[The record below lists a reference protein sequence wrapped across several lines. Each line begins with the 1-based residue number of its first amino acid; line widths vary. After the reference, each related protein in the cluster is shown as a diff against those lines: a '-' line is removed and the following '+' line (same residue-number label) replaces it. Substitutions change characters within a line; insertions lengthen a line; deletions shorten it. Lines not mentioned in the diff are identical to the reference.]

1 MLFKGSV
8 LDEFF
13 MYVLHYKVEY
23 LKASYLNIES
33 LLQEG
38 FTISCYISREFI
50 KFSIRKT
57 GKILGSVLEDL
68 SGTD

>member
-1 MLFKGSV
+1 
-8 LDEFF
+8 

-33 LLQEG
+33 LLQEVLPSPATFRG
-38 FTISCYISREFI
+38 IHQI
-50 KFSIRKT
+50 SIRKT
-57 GKILGSVLEDL
+57 ERYWSVLEDL